1 MKAWRRQRLSDQIG
15 QLVTVTCA
23 VAIFVVSGALALA
36 NHNNLR
42 AAAFSALDV
51 QTDIAAMNSGAP
63 LVFGDR
69 DNAVEVLGSFRA
81 MPSVSAATLY
91 DLHGRAFAR
100 YRRDGTHHD
109 ADIAPIV
116 APGLHERAGSVISV
130 ATVQEAGLPL
140 GHLQVVYDLTEL
152 DHDLWRNLLVVSGVS
167 LLVLLLVAAIA
178 RQLARIA
185 TRPLAQLTHT
195 AQRVSDSRDYS
206 LRADVPPADDEIG
219 KFTATFNEMLAQ
231 IEGQDRDLKDS
242 RAQAEEASRL
252 KDEFLAT
259 LSHELRTPM
268 TPILGWAQILRRIEH
283 EDPRIHQGAEIIER
297 NALAQTRIVDD
308 LLDMSR
314 IVAGKVL
321 LQPEPVRVDH
331 AMNAALDAVRVAAD
345 AREIRIDVQVPA
357 DLPFVIADPH
367 RLQQVFWN
375 LLSNAI
381 KFTPRGG
388 SVQVRAA
395 QRDDAMRVTVQDDG
409 EGIEPAFL
417 PHVFDRFRQADSSIT
432 RRHEGLGLGLAI
444 VKHLVELH
452 GGSVAVHSDGH
463 ERGTLFTVN
472 LPLRR
477 VAGPTPAPTRDV
489 AGDAP
494 RAQPLRAMKLLVV
507 ENDDDARQW
516 LQHVLADHGADV
528 RSARSAREAL
538 SLIADA
544 PPDVL
549 VSDIGMPGLDGYDF
563 LRALRALPEA
573 RGGAVPAIAVTAFA
587 RPEDRARAMD
597 AGYQRHLGK
606 PIDEHALVAAILSLL
621 PA

>member
-1 MKAWRRQRLSDQIG
+1 MKPWRRRRFSDQIG

-23 VAIFVVSGALALA
+23 VAIFVVSGALAVA
-36 NHNNLR
+36 NHRNLS

-91 DLHGRAFAR
+91 DLHGLPFAR
-100 YRRDGTHHD
+100 YRRDGARRD
-109 ADIAPIV
+109 AEVALIAT
-116 APGLHERAGSVISV
+116 PGLHERAGSVISV
-130 ATVQEAGLPL
+130 ATVQEAGQPL

-185 TRPLAQLTHT
+185 TRPLGQLTHT

-231 IEGQDRDLKDS
+231 IERQDRDLKDS

-321 LQPEPVRVDH
+321 LQPEPGRVDH
-331 AMNAALDAVRVAAD
+331 AMSAALDAVRVAAD
-345 AREIRIDVQVPA
+345 AREIRIDVLVPA

-395 QRDDAMRVTVQDDG
+395 QRDDVMRVTVQDDG

-452 GGSVAVHSDGH
+452 GGGVAVHSDGAG
-463 ERGTLFTVN
+463 RGTLFTVD

-477 VAGPTPAPTRDV
+477 VAGPTPAPARDV
-489 AGDAP
+489 AGEAP
-494 RAQPLRAMKLLVV
+494 RALPLRAMKLLVV

-549 VSDIGMPGLDGYDF
+549 VSDIGMPGIDGYDF

-573 RGGAVPAIAVTAFA
+573 RGGTVPAIAVTAFA
-587 RPEDRARAMD
+587 RPEDRERAMD